1 MATDA
6 TITEPEPPRAKKEP
20 ATPAPRREE
29 PAAPHEPDQPDTSA
43 PRPKRRRW
51 PWVAAVAAIILA
63 IVLFRTGSTQKKAA
77 ADKKAQAQAANR
89 QIPVTGAAARLGDL
103 DVYLTGLGSVAAVNT
118 VTVRSRVDGQL
129 LRIDF
134 REGQLVKQG
143 DLLAEIDPRPFQVQL
158 TQAEGQMAKDQ
169 AALQNALV
177 DLQRYEILAKQD
189 AIPKQQLDTQNAAVR
204 QFEAAIKTD
213 KGQVDSAKL
222 NLTYSR
228 VTAPISGSV
237 GLKLVDAGNIVHA
250 NDPNGIV
257 VITQLQPINVVFT
270 IPADQLPPV
279 LSRMAKGTKL
289 PVEAWDRELK
299 NRLAIGTLLAVD
311 NQIDQNTGTVRIKA
325 VFENENGA
333 LYSNQFV
340 NARLLVDTL
349 HGAVIIPTAALQRSP
364 QNVFVYVVKPDST
377 VEMRNVVVQLTQ
389 GDDTAI
395 RQGIAPK
402 EIVVIDGV
410 DKLQQGS
417 KVALNMAGS
426 GPAGGTPAGRAG
438 AGGRGAGIGA
448 PPGAGQGNAS
458 PPRSR

>member
-6 TITEPEPPRAKKEP
+6 TITEPEPPRAKKE
-20 ATPAPRREE
+20 AAAPAPRREE
-29 PAAPHEPDQPDTSA
+29 PDA
-43 PRPKRRRW
+43 PRAPEQPESSKPERKRRRW
-51 PWVAAVAAIILA
+51 PWVVAAAAVVLA
-63 IVLFRTGSTQKKAA
+63 FVLFRSGSTQKKAA
-77 ADKKAQAQAANR
+77 ADKTAQAQAANR

-118 VTVRSRVDGQL
+118 VTVRCRVDGQL
-129 LRIDF
+129 LRIGF

-158 TQAEGQMAKDQ
+158 TQAEGQMARDQ

-213 KGQVDSAKL
+213 RGQVDSAKL

-250 NDPNGIV
+250 NDPGGIV

-299 NRLAIGTLLAVD
+299 NRLAVGSLLAVD
-311 NQIDQNTGTVRIKA
+311 NQIDQNTGTVKIKA
-325 VFENENGA
+325 IFQNENGA

-340 NARLLVDTL
+340 NARLLVNTL

-364 QNVFVYVVKPDST
+364 QSVYVYVVKPDST
-377 VEMRNVVVQLTQ
+377 VEMRNVAVQLTQ
-389 GDDTAI
+389 GDDTVI
-395 RQGIAPK
+395 RQGVAPK
-402 EIVVIDGV
+402 EVVVIDGV

-426 GPAGGTPAGRAG
+426 GPAGASPAGRPG
-438 AGGRGAGIGA
+438 AGGRGAGNG
-448 PPGAGQGNAS
+448 PPAGQGNAS
-458 PPRSR
+458 PPRGR

>member
-6 TITEPEPPRAKKEP
+6 TITEPEPPRARKV
-20 ATPAPRREE
+20 PAPPAPKRDE
-29 PAAPHEPDQPDTSA
+29 PAAPTPESDPRDSSR

-51 PWVAAVAAIILA
+51 PWVAAAAAVVLA

-77 ADKKAQAQAANR
+77 DDKKARTQMANR
-89 QIPVTGAAARLGDL
+89 QIPVTGVAARSGDL

-129 LRIDF
+129 IRIAF

-158 TQAEGQMAKDQ
+158 TQAEGQMARDQ
-169 AALQNALV
+169 AALQNALI
-177 DLQRYEILAKQD
+177 DLQRYQILAKQD

-204 QFEAAIKTD
+204 QFEAAISTD

-237 GLKLVDAGNIVHA
+237 GLKLVDPGNIVHA
-250 NDPNGIV
+250 SDANGIV
-257 VITQLQPINVVFT
+257 VITQLQPITVVFT

-299 NRLAIGTLLAVD
+299 NRLAVGTLLAVD
-311 NQIDQNTGTVRIKA
+311 NQIDPNTGTVKIKA
-325 VFENENGA
+325 IFQNETGA

-349 HGAVIIPTAALQRSP
+349 HGVVIIPTAALQRSP

-377 VEMRNVVVQLTQ
+377 VEMRNVAVQLTQ
-389 GDDTAI
+389 GDDTVI
-395 RQGIAPK
+395 RQGVA
-402 EIVVIDGV
+402 EREVVVIDGV

-417 KVALNMAGS
+417 KVAVNAPGS
-426 GPAGGTPAGRAG
+426 GPGGPAGRAG
-438 AGGRGAGIGA
+438 GAGRGAGNGT
-448 PPGAGQGNAS
+448 PPGAGQGN
-458 PPRSR
+458 PPAPRGR

>member
-20 ATPAPRREE
+20 APPAPKREE
-29 PAAPHEPDQPDTSA
+29 PAAPPPDPDPRDA

-51 PWVAAVAAIILA
+51 PWVAAAAAVVLA

-89 QIPVTGAAARLGDL
+89 QIPVTGMAARVSDL

-129 LRIDF
+129 IRIAF
-134 REGQLVKQG
+134 REGQLVKAG

-158 TQAEGQMAKDQ
+158 TQAEGQMARDQ

-177 DLQRYEILAKQD
+177 DLQRYQILVKQD
-189 AIPKQQLDTQNAAVR
+189 AIPKQQLDTQNATVR

-213 KGQVDSAKL
+213 KGQIDSAKL

-237 GLKLVDAGNIVHA
+237 GLKLVDPGNIVHA
-250 NDPNGIV
+250 SDANGIV
-257 VITQLQPINVVFT
+257 VITQLQPITVVFT

-299 NRLAIGTLLAVD
+299 NRLAVGTLLAVD
-311 NQIDQNTGTVRIKA
+311 NQIDPNTGTVKIKA
-325 VFENENGA
+325 IFQNETGA

-377 VEMRNVVVQLTQ
+377 VEMRNVAVQLTQ
-389 GDDTAI
+389 GDDTVI
-395 RQGIAPK
+395 RQGVAAR
-402 EIVVIDGV
+402 EVVVIDGV

-417 KVALNMAGS
+417 KVALNTPGS
-426 GPAGGTPAGRAG
+426 GPGGQAGRAG
-438 AGGRGAGIGA
+438 GGGPGAGNGA
-448 PPGAGQGNAS
+448 RAGQGNAS
-458 PPRSR
+458 APRGR

>member
-6 TITEPEPPRAKKEP
+6 TITEPEPPRAKKD
-20 ATPAPRREE
+20 
-29 PAAPHEPDQPDTSA
+29 PAAPSPKRGEAAAPLPPDEPETSA
-43 PRPKRRRW
+43 PRRRRW
-51 PWVAAVAAIILA
+51 PWFVAAAAVVLA
-63 IVLFRTGSTQKKAA
+63 IVLFRTGSSQKKAA
-77 ADKKAQAQAANR
+77 QDKKAQAQIANR
-89 QIPVTGAAARLGDL
+89 QIPVTGAAARVGDL
-103 DVYLTGLGSVAAVNT
+103 DVYLTGLGTVSAVNT

-129 LRIDF
+129 IRIAF
-134 REGQLVKQG
+134 REGQLVRQG

-177 DLQRYEILAKQD
+177 DLQRYQVLASQD

-204 QFEAAIKTD
+204 QFQAAVKTD
-213 KGQVDSAKL
+213 QGQIESAKL

-228 VTAPISGSV
+228 VTAPIAGSV

-279 LSRMAKGTKL
+279 RARMQSARKL

-299 NRLAIGTLLAVD
+299 NRLAVGSLLAVD
-311 NQIDQNTGTVRIKA
+311 NQIDQTTGTVRIKA
-325 VFENENGA
+325 EFQNENGA

-340 NARLLVDTL
+340 NARLLVNTL
-349 HGAVIIPTAALQRSP
+349 HGVVIVPSAALQRSP
-364 QNVFVYVVKPDST
+364 QSVFVYVVKPDST
-377 VEMRNVVVQLTQ
+377 VEMRNVTVALTQ
-389 GDDTAI
+389 GDDTVMK
-395 RQGIAPK
+395 QGVAAG
-402 EIVVIDGV
+402 EVVVIDGV

-417 KVALNMAGS
+417 KVALNMAGAGAPG
-426 GPAGGTPAGRAG
+426 GPPGRTG
-438 AGGRGAGIGA
+438 AGGRGAGNGPPPPAGKPGNLPA
-448 PPGAGQGNAS
+448 PRG
-458 PPRSR
+458 R

>member
-6 TITEPEPPRAKKEP
+6 TITEPEPPRAKKEAAP
-20 ATPAPRREE
+20 PAPKREQ
-29 PAAPHEPDQPDTSA
+29 PAAPRGPEQPETSQ
-43 PRPKRRRW
+43 PGHKRRRW
-51 PWVAAVAAIILA
+51 PWVVAAAAVVLA
-63 IVLFRTGSTQKKAA
+63 IVLFRSGSTQKKAA

-89 QIPVTGAAARLGDL
+89 QIPVTGVAARVGDL

-213 KGQVDSAKL
+213 KGQIDSAKL

-237 GLKLVDAGNIVHA
+237 GLKLVDPGNIVHA
-250 NDPNGIV
+250 TDATGIV
-257 VITQLQPINVVFT
+257 VITQLQPITVVFT
-270 IPADQLPPV
+270 IPADQLPSL

-289 PVEAWDRELK
+289 PVEVWDRELK
-299 NRLAIGTLLAVD
+299 NRLAVGTLLAVD
-311 NQIDQNTGTVRIKA
+311 NQIDPNTGTLKIKA
-325 VFENENGA
+325 IFQNETGA

-349 HGAVIIPTAALQRSP
+349 HGVVIIPTVALQRSP

-377 VEMRNVVVQLTQ
+377 VEMRNVAVQLTQ
-389 GDDTAI
+389 GDDTVI
-395 RQGIAPK
+395 RQGVAAR
-402 EIVVIDGV
+402 EVVVIDGV

-417 KVALNMAGS
+417 KVALNAAGS
-426 GPAGGTPAGRAG
+426 GPAGGSPAGRAG
-438 AGGRGAGIGA
+438 GGGRGAGNGT
-448 PPGAGQGNAS
+448 PPGAGQGKAS
-458 PPRSR
+458 APRGR